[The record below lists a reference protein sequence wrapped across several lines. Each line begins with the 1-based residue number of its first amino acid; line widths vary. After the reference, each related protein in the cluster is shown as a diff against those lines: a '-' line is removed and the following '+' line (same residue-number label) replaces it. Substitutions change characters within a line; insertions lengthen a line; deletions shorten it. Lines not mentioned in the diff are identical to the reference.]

1 MNRYEKILKIFSERL
16 KDLLDERNL
25 SIKKFAEDIKI
36 PRTTINNWILQIKS
50 PKIYY
55 VCEIADYFG
64 VSLDY
69 LLGRED

>member
-64 VSLDY
+64 VTTDY
-69 LLGRED
+69 LLGREN